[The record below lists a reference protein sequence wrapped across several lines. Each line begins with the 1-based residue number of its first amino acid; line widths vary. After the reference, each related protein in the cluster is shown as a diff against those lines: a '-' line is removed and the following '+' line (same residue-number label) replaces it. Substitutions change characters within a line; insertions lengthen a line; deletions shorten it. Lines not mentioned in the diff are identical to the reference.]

1 MEASKGKEVGTMR
14 GKRPTYNQKK
24 RIKKLGLNYENWLVV
39 KDNASEFVLMHR
51 FTGAIRK
58 ASAELAR

>member
-1 MEASKGKEVGTMR
+1 MR

-39 KDNASEFVLMHR
+39 RDNANEFVLMHR
-51 FTGAIRK
+51 HSGTIRR
-58 ASAELAR
+58 ASEELAR

>member
-1 MEASKGKEVGTMR
+1 MR

-24 RIKKLGLNYENWLVV
+24 RIKKLGLNYDNWLVV
-39 KDNASEFVLMHR
+39 RDNNVEFVLMHR
-51 FTGAIRK
+51 YTGTVRR